1 MKTLQTVFM
10 ISVTL
15 VSLCTLWEKIT
26 RKHQGML

>member
-15 VSLCTLWEKIT
+15 VSLCTLWEKISDK
-26 RKHQGML
+26 REK